1 MATSMLY
8 TLSASSLS
16 STRSLV
22 YQINS
27 KLHLYLLFLILLRR
41 YNDSLATSTLSSL
54 LDLITRKDLAATL
67 LQHAR
72 VLVSRLKQRLRTLIS
87 RKAFKRLQASLLC
100 STRALYASHQDY
112 QKLSL
117 ISSLSQQC
125 NCSTLRQFNHS
136 DRRPLMRSSSIP
148 SP

>member
-22 YQINS
+22 YQIDL
-27 KLHLYLLFLILLRR
+27 KLHSYLLSSILLRR
-41 YNDSLATSTLSSL
+41 YNDSLATSTLSSSS
-54 LDLITRKDLAATL
+54 DLIMRKDLAATL

-72 VLVSRLKQRLRTLIS
+72 VLVSRLKQRLRTLMS
-87 RKAFKRLQASLLC
+87 RKAFKRLQASPLC
-100 STRALYASHQDY
+100 SARALYASYQDY

-117 ISSLSQQC
+117 MSSLSQQC
-125 NCSTLRQFNHS
+125 NCSTPRRLNHL
-136 DRRPLMRSSSIP
+136 DGRPLMRLSSIL